1 MLPATERLTEL
12 FNKQLEGSLTPA
24 ERQELAAYAMQ
35 NGLQPALQQLIEDAW
50 SKTGAEEDVLPEK
63 AAEIQAFI
71 LQEENRQAITR
82 RLPAGKWW
90 WAAAGVLLL
99 FTSGLLYHQWYGKSD
114 GAVAVV
120 KPVEDIRP
128 GSEGAV
134 LTLSDGRRF
143 TLDSVSNSIVSGKNG
158 VEAEIKNGQLEYKAA
173 GTAAEQPELYTV
185 TTARGKQFQLQLP
198 DGSKVWLNTASSI
211 TYPSAFHGNFRKVS
225 VTGET
230 YFEVN
235 TLSAVHPFEVACNG
249 QTVTVLGTR
258 FNIDSYKDD
267 GVVKTTLRDGKVRVT
282 TGAGGET
289 RVLRP
294 SQQSLV
300 AENGAIEVKEVNVE
314 EVIAWQMGYFSFTNT
329 PFAQMMRQLARWYD
343 IEVKYEGK
351 VPQTEFEGRLNQSV
365 NLSRVLDFFKESGVK
380 FRLENHT
387 LIIQ

>member
-1 MLPATERLTEL
+1 MLPATDRLTEL
-12 FNKQLEGSLTPA
+12 FHKQLEGSLTPA

-35 NGLQPALQQLIEDAW
+35 DELQPVLQQLIEDAW
-50 SKTGAEEDVLPEK
+50 SVTGAEEDLLPEK

-71 LQEENRQAITR
+71 LQEEKSHTLTR
-82 RLPAGKWW
+82 RLPARKWW
-90 WAAAGVLLL
+90 WAAAAVLLL
-99 FTSGLLYHQWYGKSD
+99 ISSGIMYNQWYGKSTD
-114 GAVAVV
+114 AVAVV
-120 KPVEDIRP
+120 KPAEDIQP

-158 VEAEIKNGQLEYKAA
+158 VEAEIKNGRLEYKAT
-173 GTAAEQPELYTV
+173 GRAAEQPDLYTV

-211 TYPSAFHGNFRKVS
+211 TYPSAFHGSFRKVS
-225 VTGET
+225 VTGEA

-235 TLSAVHPFEVACNG
+235 TLSASQPFEVACNG

-258 FNIDSYKDD
+258 FNINSYKDE
-267 GVVKTTLRDGKVRVT
+267 GVIKTTLRDGKVRVT
-282 TGAGGET
+282 SVTGGET
-289 RVLRP
+289 SVLKP

-300 AENGAIEVKEVNVE
+300 AENGAMEVKEVNVE

-329 PFAQMMRQLARWYD
+329 PFSQIMQQLARWYD
-343 IEVKYEGK
+343 IDVKYEGK

-365 NLSRVLDFFKESGVK
+365 NLSRVLEFFKESGVK
-380 FRLENHT
+380 FRLDNHT